1 MKKSIGLIFVLLI
14 LVLILGIIVLS
25 HKPKNIS
32 QDIEWGVSF
41 SKYSAEAS
49 GLNWREVYLA
59 ILDDLKPKS
68 LRLPIYWREV
78 EPETGEYYFDDYDW
92 LVTQAEEREVKL
104 ILVIGSKAPRWPK
117 RQLPDWAV
125 ELDEPIQ
132 QSKILDLNSKIIKR
146 YRNLTN
152 LYAWQVESEPLMAS
166 KGYPKLSNRFLSKEI
181 KAAHSLDSEHLILV
195 TDNGVKGFW
204 LPVAGRGDILGVT
217 MYQTFWNSYWGY
229 YKFVYSLRLFW
240 LKTNLVHLFY
250 SQKPIIISELQ
261 GEYWEPGRPYETS
274 LDDQLKL
281 INLEQFKENIKQ
293 ARKTGFEEVY
303 FRGAEWWYWLK
314 TKQEKPEFWE
324 EAKKVIGG

>member
-1 MKKSIGLIFVLLI
+1 MPIFRELVRFTSNEVVFNGTTIVNGI
-14 LVLILGIIVLS
+14 LQNKYSYGQSYTMTVNGDIINNGTITNHGGNNFSVNIS
-25 HKPKNIS
+25 GKYNQISGYWMNHFVNIS

-132 QSKILDLNSKIIKR
+132 QSKILDLNSKI
-146 YRNLTN
+146 
-152 LYAWQVESEPLMAS
+152 
-166 KGYPKLSNRFLSKEI
+166 LS
-181 KAAHSLDSEHLILV
+181 
-195 TDNGVKGFW
+195 
-204 LPVAGRGDILGVT
+204 
-217 MYQTFWNSYWGY
+217 
-229 YKFVYSLRLFW
+229 
-240 LKTNLVHLFY
+240 
-250 SQKPIIISELQ
+250 
-261 GEYWEPGRPYETS
+261 
-274 LDDQLKL
+274 
-281 INLEQFKENIKQ
+281 
-293 ARKTGFEEVY
+293 
-303 FRGAEWWYWLK
+303 
-314 TKQEKPEFWE
+314 
-324 EAKKVIGG
+324 VIGT